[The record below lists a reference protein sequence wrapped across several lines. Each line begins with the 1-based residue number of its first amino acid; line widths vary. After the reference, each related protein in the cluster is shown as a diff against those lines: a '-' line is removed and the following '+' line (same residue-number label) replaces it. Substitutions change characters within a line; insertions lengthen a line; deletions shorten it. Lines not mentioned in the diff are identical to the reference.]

1 VRRLIASLLAA
12 GVSTA
17 IFVVVRNDLDLEG
30 SRFIHALLDFSVT
43 GFALSV
49 TSSILLRGSM
59 RSSLGLGVVSFLLVP
74 LLYVAYLVLFV
85 ISVCLIGGETCS
97 S

>member
-1 VRRLIASLLAA
+1 VRRLFATLLAA

-17 IFVVVRNDLDLEG
+17 IFVVVRNDLDLEE
-30 SRFIHALLDFSVT
+30 SRFIHALLAFSAV

-49 TSSILLRGSM
+49 TSSILLGGSM
-59 RSSLGLGVVSFLLVP
+59 RSSLALGVVASLLVP

-85 ISVCLIGGETCS
+85 ISVCLIGGETCYS
-97 S
+97 

>member
-1 VRRLIASLLAA
+1 VRRLFATLLAA

-17 IFVVVRNDLDLEG
+17 IFVVVRNDLDLEE
-30 SRFIHALLDFSVT
+30 SRFIYALLAFSAV

-49 TSSILLRGSM
+49 TSSILLGGSM
-59 RSSLGLGVVSFLLVP
+59 RSSLALGVVASVLVP

-85 ISVCLIGGETCS
+85 ISVCLIGGETCYS
-97 S
+97 